1 MERWNNRVVLVTGA
15 SSGIGETICKLLCQ
29 NGMKVVGCAR
39 QIDKLERM
47 KIELPWFYPFK
58 CDLQKE
64 DEINQMFQW
73 IEEHPELG
81 SIDVCI
87 PNAGLTK
94 SITLLDGSMEQW
106 RSGTIVLLGL
116 SIKINL
122 LTYWVSQSEAR
133 FMAGNSL
140 K

>member
-1 MERWNNRVVLVTGA
+1 MDRWTNRVVIVTGA
-15 SSGIGETICKLLCQ
+15 SSGIGAAICRLLDQ

-73 IEEHPELG
+73 I
-81 SIDVCI
+81 DVCI

-122 LTYWVSQSEAR
+122 LTY
-133 FMAGNSL
+133 
-140 K
+140 